1 MTQACFKSTVERERE
16 NLSNPEIILF
26 IKKPQVD
33 MQLRHKCPNL
43 SNKKVLDQIHCYPI
57 IFTPSRFV
65 TIHINPHKLTLKL
78 KE

>member
-33 MQLRHKCPNL
+33 MQLRHKCHNL
-43 SNKKVLDQIHCYPI
+43 SRKKVFRP
-57 IFTPSRFV
+57 
-65 TIHINPHKLTLKL
+65 N
-78 KE
+78 